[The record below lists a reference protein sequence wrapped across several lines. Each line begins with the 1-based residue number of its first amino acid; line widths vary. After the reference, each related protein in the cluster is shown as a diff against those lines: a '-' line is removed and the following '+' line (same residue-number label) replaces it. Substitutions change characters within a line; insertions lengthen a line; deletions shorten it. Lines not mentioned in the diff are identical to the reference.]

1 MKANL
6 KILALVSTLFTT
18 TVFASDEIVIN
29 LQNNNQEVKIS
40 TVQLIY
46 HSSPNMFCGK
56 LHNGAF
62 VSKKEFVPYTY
73 NTKITAK
80 KTLKNFFC
88 KYKLSN
94 VVLKGPNFANYDVE
108 YATVETR
115 NSYSHSSLD
124 NRVVSNTFNFSCI
137 NTDTDYGCTKNSD
150 DINDISNHEIF
161 IYID

>member
-1 MKANL
+1 MKF
-6 KILALVSTLFTT
+6 LALASILFTT

-29 LQNNNQEVKIS
+29 IQNNNHKVKLN

-46 HSSPNMFCGK
+46 HSAPNVLCGK
-56 LHNGAF
+56 RHNGAF
-62 VSKKEFVPYTY
+62 VSKKEFKPYAY
-73 NTKITAK
+73 NTKIYAK
-80 KTLKNFFC
+80 KILKPFFC
-88 KYKLSN
+88 KYKLAS
-94 VVLKGPNFANYDVE
+94 VVLKGPNFADYNIE
-108 YATVETR
+108 FATVVTR